1 VSVDKVLSSQEIC
14 GYREHT
20 SHSGTTCAVAHIS
33 PSRRAMLDAAPR
45 NPIDVRIRDL
55 RSQIAS
61 KELDVFPSESTPAA
75 ANSPALPALARL
87 FAGMA
92 AAQSIVR
99 RSLHTRIAVGGSVRR
114 HARPLLVACLVAAL
128 AGTTAWRYTPATGA
142 ADGVVHVQS
151 DPAGAAVYVDG
162 ALRGTTPVAVTLA
175 RGSHSLRVES
185 EGRTTPLTVDV
196 LAGRESSHYITW
208 ATPAVA
214 PQLGGLLVV
223 TDPPGLPVSIDGRNR
238 GVSPLSVSDLST
250 GTHQVAIGM
259 RGGVQRRT
267 VDVTA
272 GAVASL
278 VIATTPVVSS
288 GWLSVRSAL
297 PLAVYEDGK
306 IIGTTESERIM
317 LPTGEHT
324 LDFVIDTL
332 GFRQTSR
339 LVIEPNT
346 VRQLSVELPAVPVN
360 INASPWAEV
369 WVDGRRIGETPI
381 GRSMQTIGEHQVAVR
396 HPEHGEKR
404 ATMVVTLKGPS
415 RLSVDMRAQ

>member
-1 VSVDKVLSSQEIC
+1 
-14 GYREHT
+14 
-20 SHSGTTCAVAHIS
+20 
-33 PSRRAMLDAAPR
+33 MLDAAPR
-45 NPIDVRIRDL
+45 NPIDARIRDL

-61 KELDVFPSESTPAA
+61 KELDVFPSESARPA
-75 ANSPALPALARL
+75 ANSPARPALKGL
-87 FAGMA
+87 FARTA

-99 RSLHTRIAVGGSVRR
+99 RSLHTLASRGTVRR
-114 HARPLLVACLVAAL
+114 HARPLLVACVIAAL
-128 AGTTAWRYTPATGA
+128 AGMAAWRYTPATAA

-151 DPAGAAVYVDG
+151 DPPGAAVYVDG
-162 ALRGTTPVAVTLA
+162 ALRGTTPAAVTLA
-175 RGSHSLRVES
+175 PGSHSLRVES
-185 EGRTTPLTVDV
+185 EGRSTPLAVDV
-196 LAGRESSHYITW
+196 LAGRESTHYITW
-208 ATPAVA
+208 ATPAAA
-214 PQLGGLLVV
+214 PSQLGGLRVV

-259 RGGVQRRT
+259 RGGVQRRS

-272 GAVASL
+272 GSVASL
-278 VIATTPVVSS
+278 VIATTRVESS

-306 IIGTTESERIM
+306 VIGTTESEKIM

-324 LDFVIDTL
+324 LDFAIDTL

-339 LVIEPNT
+339 VVIEPNG
-346 VRQLSVELPAVPVN
+346 VRQLSVELPAAPVN

-369 WVDGRRIGETPI
+369 WIDGRRIGETPI
-381 GRSMQTIGEHQVAVR
+381 GRSMQTIGEHQVEFR